1 MFKSKIESVNVL
13 RLDAE
18 LNKDLIAEL
27 KKPLGKLY
35 PDFEDAVDEIESCE
49 FLISVGDATFENLTK
64 HELYPNI
71 GIIDNLIQRK
81 NHTHDII
88 RADHILKADNP
99 AGCLTDDLWE
109 TIGKALELSDSGE
122 CYVIDVAGEEDLA
135 VLPCILMANPDTTI
149 LYGQPNEGL
158 VLLKACDVKDKAQK
172 LIDGFI
178 KE

>member
-1 MFKSKIESVNVL
+1 ML

-18 LNKDLIAEL
+18 LNKDIIMKL
-27 KKPLGKLY
+27 KRPLGKLY
-35 PDFEDAVDEIESCE
+35 PDFEDAIDEIKSSE
-49 FLISVGDATFENLTK
+49 FLISVGDATFNNLIK

-81 NHTHDII
+81 NYDNKLVGIGN
-88 RADHILKADNP
+88 ILKANNP
-99 AGCLTDDLWE
+99 AGTITDNLWE
-109 TIGKALELSDSGE
+109 TIGEALELSNNGE
-122 CYVIDVAGEEDLA
+122 CQIIEVAGEEDLA
-135 VLPCILMANPDTTI
+135 VLPCILMADNNTTI

-158 VLLKACDVKDKAQK
+158 VLLKVRDTKNMAQK

>member
-1 MFKSKIESVNVL
+1 ML

-18 LNKDLIAEL
+18 LNKDIIMKL
-27 KKPLGKLY
+27 KRPLGKLY
-35 PDFEDAVDEIESCE
+35 PDFEDAIDEIKSSE
-49 FLISVGDATFENLTK
+49 FLISVGDATFNNLIK

-81 NHTHDII
+81 NYDNKLIGI
-88 RADHILKADNP
+88 GNILKANNP
-99 AGCLTDDLWE
+99 AGTITDNLWE
-109 TIGKALELSDSGE
+109 TIGEALELSNNGE
-122 CYVIDVAGEEDLA
+122 CQIIEVAGEEDLA
-135 VLPCILMANPDTTI
+135 VLPCILMADNNTTI

-158 VLLKACDVKDKAQK
+158 VLLKVRDTKNMAQK

>member
-1 MFKSKIESVNVL
+1 ML

-18 LNKDLIAEL
+18 LNKDIIIEL
-27 KKPLGKLY
+27 KKPLGRLY
-35 PDFEDAVDEIESCE
+35 PNFEDAIEEIKSSE

-64 HELYPNI
+64 YELYPNI

-88 RADHILKADNP
+88 HAENILKAENP
-99 AGCLTDDLWE
+99 AGTITDDLWE
-109 TIGKALELSDSGE
+109 TIGKALELCNNGE

-135 VLPCILMANPDTTI
+135 VLPCILMASEDTTI

-158 VLLKACDVKDKAQK
+158 VILNVSDNTIKKAQT
-172 LIDGFI
+172 LIDAFI
-178 KE
+178 EE